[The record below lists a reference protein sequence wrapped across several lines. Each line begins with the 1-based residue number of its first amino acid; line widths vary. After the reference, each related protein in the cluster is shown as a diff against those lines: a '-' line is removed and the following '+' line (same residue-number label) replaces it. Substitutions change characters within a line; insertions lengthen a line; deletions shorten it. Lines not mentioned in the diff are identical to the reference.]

1 MVGVR
6 FDLRPVDSPA
16 CADHDLVVEVRGEV
30 DSSNAID
37 FDQAVTDLVGSRP
50 LVLDLS
56 LTSFFDS
63 AGFAALDRILDR
75 GRTGIVISPTAVVRK
90 AATILGV
97 PFHDTIEEAR
107 ETLAAMG
114 RPGE

>member
-6 FDLRPVDSPA
+6 FDLRPVDPPA
-16 CADHDLVVEVRGEV
+16 WADHDLVVEVRGEV

-37 FDQAVTDLVGSRP
+37 FDRALTDLGGSRP

-56 LTSFFDS
+56 MTSFFDS
-63 AGFAALDRILDR
+63 AGFAALDRVLDR
-75 GRTGIVISPTAVVRK
+75 GRTCIVISPTGLVRK

-97 PFHDTIEEAR
+97 PFHDTIEDAR
-107 ETLAAMG
+107 RTLAARG
-114 RPGE
+114 RPGA